1 MGIRNFSD
9 ISKFPEIASLKL
21 FSNLQG
27 NIYIY
32 IYMYISIVLLAVKE
46 KFGKTSK
53 SLKII

>member
-32 IYMYISIVLLAVKE
+32 MYISIALLAVKE

>member
-9 ISKFPEIASLKL
+9 IASLKL